1 MNLNGRRV
9 LVVGLARTGLAVA
22 RFLREKGA
30 VVSATD
36 NNPSPMKGVQTLLDM
51 GIKVETGGH
60 TLGTFLDVELIILS
74 PGVPPDI
81 PPLVEAR
88 HRGIRIISEIEL
100 AYQFIHTP
108 IIAVAGTNGKTTT
121 ATLLGEVLKAGGKK
135 VFLGGNIG
143 MPLIEY
149 ARGDQ
154 SADYVVSEVSSF
166 QLEGIAH
173 FRPFISILLNV
184 TEDHLDRYGNFN
196 EYVMAKMRLFEN
208 QGEGDIAIVNM
219 DDPVI
224 NSRSQRFPNCHIIPF
239 STTHVL
245 GEGLYYKDG
254 NIFYTFDG
262 GKEAYPVRDFK
273 LNGMYNIENIMAVIG
288 TARNCDVRKVS
299 ILKTIEGF
307 KGLPHRMEFV
317 RELNGVTYYNDSKGT
332 NIGAL
337 RSSLEGQSSPVILIA
352 GGKDKGG
359 DYKTL
364 VGIVKERVRLLILLG
379 EARFKIYEALG
390 DLVET
395 ILVGSMEEAVDVAHT
410 KASPGD
416 VVLLSPACS
425 SFDMFRDYQE
435 RGERFKEL
443 VMNLPSYD
451 QAPRD

>member
-1 MNLNGRRV
+1 MKIQGKRV

-22 RFLREKGA
+22 GFLRERGA
-30 VVSATD
+30 IVSATD
-36 NNPSPMKGVQTLLDM
+36 NNPSPPKGVETFLNT
-51 GIKVETGGH
+51 GIKVETGRH
-60 TLGTFLDVELIILS
+60 TLGAFLDAELIILS
-74 PGVPPDI
+74 PGVPTDI

-88 HRGIRIISEIEL
+88 NRGIRIISEIEL

-121 ATLLGEVLKAGGKK
+121 ATLLHEVLKAGGKK

-143 MPLIEY
+143 TPLIEY
-149 ARGDQ
+149 AKGDQ
-154 SADYVVSEVSSF
+154 SADYVVAEVSSF

-173 FRPFISILLNV
+173 FRPFISILLNI
-184 TEDHLDRYGNFN
+184 TEDHLDRYGDFN
-196 EYVMAKMRLFEN
+196 EYVVAKMRLFEN

-219 DDPVI
+219 DDPVT
-224 NSRSQRFPNCHIIPF
+224 RSQISNLKSQIRIIPF
-239 STTHVL
+239 STAHVL
-245 GEGLYYKDG
+245 GKGLYYEDG
-254 NIFYTFDG
+254 NILYTFEG

-273 LNGMYNIENIMAVIG
+273 LNGMHNIENIMAAIG
-288 TARNCDVRKVS
+288 AARSCDVRRVS

-317 RELNGVTYYNDSKGT
+317 RTFNGVTYYNDSKGT

-359 DYKTL
+359 DYKAL
-364 VGIVKERVRLLILLG
+364 AGIVKERVRLLILLG

-395 ILVGSMEEAVDVAHT
+395 ILVGSMEEAVDVAH
-410 KASPGD
+410 KSAKPGD

-443 VMNLPSYD
+443 VMKIEN
-451 QAPRD
+451 